1 MTISNN
7 INRKFLKNHK
17 IYHVNFI
24 YTSPIL
30 NSSNRPAG
38 VDSGTL
44 GLVNETLV
52 NETLGNTNVNLSN
65 LQLVKYREDPS
76 SYEDQDKKEIGLTS
90 TLNKDFSWLCDENG
104 KPLNFNDPVNI
115 FQGVKFASL
124 YLSVKL
130 QIAKG
135 KISEFKLMELLDP
148 FLNGQDVTLIELYNH
163 IFNIMK
169 VNKDAINGILKDS
182 SNESNNNTESEGTNP
197 LTLGSINKPFGQFG
211 EITFNQAALYF
222 KNLNWD
228 VVLENTKVTVH
239 AIPTAVNIIGFN
251 LVLKSFVKHI
261 YNRPFEPHLSP
272 AQLATQKLHRKY
284 ELLGFAVIGAPLA
297 LYLIKKSAVE
307 LKNMASIEFSL
318 ESETQT
324 KETNTNIN
332 SSSFFLFISNLY
344 NKIPSWVKITFRL
357 LLLFLLVL
365 KLCGITLID
374 FLVNDYYLKIYF
386 IFACS
391 FLIVFHLII
400 LLILQLFIKKSLTI
414 SEILPDFLINWLK
427 DFEYISS
434 DPESIKDFKKSSYR
448 LVGIYII
455 ILTLFT
461 IFF

>member
-1 MTISNN
+1 
-7 INRKFLKNHK
+7 
-17 IYHVNFI
+17 
-24 YTSPIL
+24 
-30 NSSNRPAG
+30 
-38 VDSGTL
+38 
-44 GLVNETLV
+44 
-52 NETLGNTNVNLSN
+52 
-65 LQLVKYREDPS
+65 
-76 SYEDQDKKEIGLTS
+76 
-90 TLNKDFSWLCDENG
+90 
-104 KPLNFNDPVNI
+104 
-115 FQGVKFASL
+115 
-124 YLSVKL
+124 
-130 QIAKG
+130 
-135 KISEFKLMELLDP
+135 
-148 FLNGQDVTLIELYNH
+148 
-163 IFNIMK
+163 
-169 VNKDAINGILKDS
+169 
-182 SNESNNNTESEGTNP
+182 
-197 LTLGSINKPFGQFG
+197 
-211 EITFNQAALYF
+211 
-222 KNLNWD
+222 
-228 VVLENTKVTVH
+228 
-239 AIPTAVNIIGFN
+239 
-251 LVLKSFVKHI
+251 
-261 YNRPFEPHLSP
+261 
-272 AQLATQKLHRKY
+272 
-284 ELLGFAVIGAPLA
+284 
-297 LYLIKKSAVE
+297 
-307 LKNMASIEFSL
+307 MASIEFSL

-344 NKIPSWVKITFRL
+344 DKIPSWVKITFRL